1 MTRARASS
9 RSPRAGAPTTAA
21 PIVALLV
28 GLLVILA
35 AACGSTGPSA
45 SGASPSAASP
55 SVVSGSAGPSGPSG
69 PAPTRWPGSAVE
81 AIKAL
86 GAADTEISKFLA
98 DFTTAIESNDLPA
111 MWGAADGLA
120 KMLEG
125 LMPNIDRLA
134 NYPPMQPLADAYRG
148 AFPAALDAAKL
159 VRDSIDAGDAQGISR
174 GSVAL
179 FEALGDYAALK
190 PDLAAWVEQSL
201 LQQRLLT
208 N

>member
-1 MTRARASS
+1 MTGARASS

-21 PIVALLV
+21 PILALLAALLV
-28 GLLVILA
+28 VA
-35 AACGSTGPSA
+35 AACGVATPTGSPAASA
-45 SGASPSAASP
+45 SASAAA
-55 SVVSGSAGPSGPSG
+55 SGGPSGSRG
-69 PAPTRWPGSAVE
+69 PAPTRWPGSSVE

-98 DFTTAIESNDLPA
+98 DFTVAIEANDLPA

-125 LMPNIDRLA
+125 LMPNIDRLE

-148 AFPAALDAAKL
+148 AFPAALEAAKL
-159 VRDSIDAGDAQGISR
+159 VRDSIDAEDPDGISR
-174 GSVAL
+174 GAVAL
-179 FEALGDYAALK
+179 FEALGKYAALK
-190 PDLAAWVEQSL
+190 PDLASWVEQSL